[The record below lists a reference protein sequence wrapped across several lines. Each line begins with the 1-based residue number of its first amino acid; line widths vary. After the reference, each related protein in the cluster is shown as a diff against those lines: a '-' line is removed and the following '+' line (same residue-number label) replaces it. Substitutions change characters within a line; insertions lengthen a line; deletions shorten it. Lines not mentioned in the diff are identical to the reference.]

1 MMVNKTKS
9 SLMELE
15 KVKAKVAQSYPT
27 FCDPKDCS
35 CQAPLSVGFSQ
46 QEYWS
51 GLLQGIKPGS
61 PALRADSLLSDHQG
75 SLPVEFIFT

>member
-1 MMVNKTKS
+1 M
-9 SLMELE
+9 
-15 KVKAKVAQSYPT
+15 KAKVAQSYPT

-51 GLLQGIKPGS
+51 GLPWPSPADLPNPGIKPGS
-61 PALRADSLLSDHQG
+61 LALWADSLLSDHQG
-75 SLPVEFIFT
+75 SAPVEFIFT